1 MDINVIKIFLP
12 TALAFIV
19 GIALTPSLTTFMYR
33 KKLWKKN
40 GRAEHVSITNKD
52 FAKVHNSSEELSTP
66 RVGGIIIWLSVL
78 ISISLMWLISRIVP
92 SDLSAKLDFFSK
104 SQTLVPLASLLL
116 GSLLGLIDDILQI
129 NGTNDEV
136 GVRDRDIWFRYFK
149 IALIIIAGGVIGGWF
164 YTKLGVTSIALP
176 FSAVPLYLGFFF
188 IPFFIVIMLAV
199 FSGGVIDGLDGL
211 AGGVLAIIFA
221 SYAIIAYGQNQIDIA
236 ALCGVISG
244 GILAFL
250 WFNIPPAR
258 FYMGETGM
266 MGLLVLLTV
275 IAFLTDTVLVLP
287 LIAFPLVI
295 SSASSIIQIASY
307 KYFGKR
313 RVFKIAPLH
322 HHFRA
327 LGWSR
332 EKVVMRY
339 WVVSIIC
346 ALVGVVIAF
355 ISK

>member
-1 MDINVIKIFLP
+1 MLNVIKIFLP
-12 TALAFIV
+12 TALTFII
-19 GIALTPSLTTFMYR
+19 GIGITPLLTSVMY
-33 KKLWKKN
+33 KKRLWKKSV
-40 GRAEHVSITNKD
+40 RSEHATITNTD
-52 FAKVHNSSEELSTP
+52 FTAIHDGGAEVSTP
-66 RVGGIIIWLSVL
+66 RVGGIIIWFSALL
-78 ISISLMWLISRIVP
+78 CISALWIISRVFP
-92 SDLSAKLDFFSK
+92 SDLSSKLDFFSK
-104 SQTLVPLASLLL
+104 SQTLIPLLSLIL
-116 GSLLGLIDDILQI
+116 GSFLGLFDDILQI
-129 NGTNDEV
+129 KGSNDAA
-136 GVRDRDIWFRYFK
+136 GKTDKDILFRYFK
-149 IALIIIAGGVIGGWF
+149 IGLIILAGALIGLWF
-164 YTKLGVTSIALP
+164 YTKLGVSSIAIP
-176 FSAVPLYLGFFF
+176 FSATPLYLGVLFV
-188 IPFFIVIMLAV
+188 PFFIFILVAV

-221 SYAIIAYGQNQIDIA
+221 SYSIIAFGQNQIDIA
-236 ALCGVISG
+236 ALCGMIAG

-275 IAFLTDTVLVLP
+275 IAFLTDTVLLLPIIALP
-287 LIAFPLVI
+287 LAV
-295 SSASSIIQIASY
+295 SSASSLLQIVSY

-313 RVFKIAPLH
+313 RIFKVAPLH

-327 LGWSR
+327 LGWSK

-346 ALVGVVIAF
+346 AIIGVTMAF